1 MIEEAKAKF
10 SIPYDILT
18 RQVGLSYRTFLRWK
32 GRLAAGRQAV
42 GKRGPKQVRPLDLG
56 KLREGIR
63 GLDHGSKRSRGT
75 GGLRGANAVCIS
87 RRDMDA
93 MVRQARDET
102 NSQRKAKACRVS
114 WLRPNLAWAI
124 DDCRKSGLVGQKA
137 LYMHNLT
144 DLCSRYRL
152 PPIAAGQPPCGEEVA
167 GHLAHLFERFGPPLF
182 CKRDNAGNLNHL
194 MVDQVLGDALVIPI
208 NNPYCTPEYNGAIEH
223 TQGEF
228 KGYLDRWQWKAATV
242 HELCL
247 LAETAAHQLNHTP
260 RRCLKGQTAC
270 EAYRCRR
277 RLRYTKRQRKV
288 AYQWIFDLATEI
300 SIRAGKS
307 SITPVAWRVAAKQW
321 MVKHGLIR
329 IERTGKV
336 SPHFQRKM
344 CHN

>member
-1 MIEEAKAKF
+1 MIEEAKTKF
-10 SIPYDILT
+10 SIPYGILT

-32 GRLAAGRQAV
+32 RRLAAGREATE
-42 GKRGPKQVRPLDLG
+42 KRGSKKVGPLDLG

-63 GLDHGSKRSRGT
+63 ELDHGRKRSRGT
-75 GGLRGANAVCIS
+75 GGLHGAYAGCIS
-87 RRDMDA
+87 RRDMDE

-102 NSQRKAKACRVS
+102 NFQRKVNACRVS
-114 WLRPNLAWAI
+114 WLQPNLAWAI
-124 DDCRKSGLVGQKA
+124 DDCRKSGVVGEKA
-137 LYMHNLT
+137 LHMHNLA

-152 PPIAAGQPPCGEEVA
+152 PPIASGQPPCGEEVA
-167 GHLAHLFERFGPPLF
+167 GHLAHLFDRFGAPLF

-194 MVDQVLGDALVIPI
+194 MVDQVLEDALVMPI
-208 NNPYCTPEYNGAIEH
+208 NNPYCTPEYNGAIEY

-228 KGYLDRWQWKAATV
+228 KGYLDGWQWKATTV
-242 HELCL
+242 AEFCL
-247 LAETAAHQLNHTP
+247 LAETAAHELNHQS

-277 RLRYTKRQRKV
+277 RLRYSKRQRKT

-307 SITPVAWRVAAKQW
+307 AITPVAWRVAAKQW

-329 IERTGKV
+329 IESAGKV
-336 SPHFQRKM
+336 SPHFFGKL